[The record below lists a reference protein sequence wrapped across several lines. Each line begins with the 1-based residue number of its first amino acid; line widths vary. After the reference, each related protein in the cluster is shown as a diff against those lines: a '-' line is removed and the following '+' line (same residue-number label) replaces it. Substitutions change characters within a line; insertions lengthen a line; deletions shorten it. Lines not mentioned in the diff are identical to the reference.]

1 MLLVMIKIAFT
12 DFWAEPKAFN
22 PHNNFFLHCSRNVR
36 EEVKVVEPEY
46 CDFLFYGPFG
56 NQNKHYRDCT
66 KIFYTGENVAPKLR
80 QCDYALTFQPNSL
93 GGRNYRLP
101 LWYLYI
107 DWFGVGTYDNPE
119 WLVPREA
126 LNSAVSLE
134 DSSQKLFCAIVYGKR
149 VRSREQAIKH
159 LSTYKPVDIYGKA
172 NPSKPIGDGEHAKLQ
187 VLAGYKFS
195 LCYENSISPGYVT
208 EKLLHG
214 KACGGVPIYYGCDE
228 AGLDFNPD
236 CYIHATRYR
245 PKELSAKIAE
255 LDGSLKQYEAIR
267 REPLFREPPSLDGFY
282 QALTSIFNGELI
294 AAASPRTCEK
304 KTRMEDAIR
313 LRSRLH
319 GSVKSQEV
327 AWEMTQSSH
336 EYKDPIP
343 NQETWGCII
352 HHGDVA
358 RKGNRNVLKELLA
371 SNKVEFAEIFEQ
383 DEITIPECS
392 WKKKVELIG
401 CTLNKSI
408 SNALHQEHIGR
419 LNWPATAISIG
430 KECTRELVNIIKS
443 GGEKYSA
450 LYRKKEIEQILRD
463 KHVLAWKNF
472 LARKENWLLVVED
485 DAIVTQEAGST
496 FQKVLMTDWI
506 KQLRTTYLYLD
517 LAGGYPMREVVKPTD
532 RLEAWD
538 GRDLWVSNKPS
549 SSTTCTYLVTRD
561 LVEKWVKRFERG
573 GKRVKSLP
581 VDHLINVLSK
591 GDDNKGISYSI
602 HWEPPVL
609 IHGSMSG
616 SFETSI
622 DGLAL

>member
-1 MLLVMIKIAFT
+1 MVKIAFT
-12 DFWAEPKAFN
+12 DFWIEPKAFN
-22 PHNNFFLHCSRNVR
+22 PYNNFFLHCCRNVR
-36 EEVKVVEPEY
+36 ERVKVVEPKN

-66 KIFYTGENVAPKLR
+66 KIFYTGENIQPKLR
-80 QCDYALTFQPNSL
+80 QCDYALTFEQNSL

-119 WLVPREA
+119 WLVPRET
-126 LNSAVSLE
+126 LESAGYSEVGSG
-134 DSSQKLFCAIVYGKR
+134 KLFCAIVYGKKIK
-149 VRSREQAIKH
+149 SREKAIKL
-159 LSTYKPVDIYGKA
+159 LSAYKPVDVYGKA
-172 NPSKPIGDGEHAKLQ
+172 NPAQPIGDGEHAKLQ
-187 VLAGYKFS
+187 VLSGYKFS

-228 AGLDFNPD
+228 AGLDFNPN
-236 CYIHATRYR
+236 CYIHATKYR

-255 LDGSLKQYEAIR
+255 LDGSPEQYEAIR
-267 REPLFREPPSLDGFY
+267 REPLFRAPPSLDGFY

-294 AAASPRTCEK
+294 DAASPRTCEK
-304 KTRMEDAIR
+304 KTHMEDAIR
-313 LRSRLH
+313 VKSRLH

-327 AWEMTQSSH
+327 AWEMTQSSS

-358 RKGNRNVLKELLA
+358 RKGNRNELKKLLV
-371 SNKVEFAEIFEQ
+371 SNRVGFTEIIEQ
-383 DEITIPECS
+383 RDIIIAKCS
-392 WKKKVELIG
+392 WKKKAELIG
-401 CTLNKSI
+401 CALNKSI
-408 SNALHQEHIGR
+408 SNAFHQEHIGR
-419 LNWPATAISIG
+419 VNWPSTALSIG
-430 KECTRELVNIIKS
+430 KECTRELVNVIKS
-443 GGEKYSA
+443 GGRKYSA

-472 LARKENWLLVVED
+472 IARKENWLLVFED
-485 DAIVTQEAGST
+485 DAIVSQAAESS
-496 FQKVLMTDWI
+496 FKRVMMTNWI

-517 LAGGYPMREVVKPTD
+517 LAGGYPIRDVVKPTD

-538 GRDLWVSNKPS
+538 GRELWVSNKPS
-549 SSTTCTYLVTRD
+549 SNTTCAYLVSRD
-561 LVEKWVKRFERG
+561 LVRRWVERYERG
-573 GKRVKSLP
+573 GRRVKSLP
-581 VDHLINVLSK
+581 VDHLINVLSRA
-591 GDDNKGISYSI
+591 DNNKEISYSV
-602 HWEPPVL
+602 HWDPPVL

-616 SFETSI
+616 TFQTSI
-622 DGLAL
+622 DGLPT